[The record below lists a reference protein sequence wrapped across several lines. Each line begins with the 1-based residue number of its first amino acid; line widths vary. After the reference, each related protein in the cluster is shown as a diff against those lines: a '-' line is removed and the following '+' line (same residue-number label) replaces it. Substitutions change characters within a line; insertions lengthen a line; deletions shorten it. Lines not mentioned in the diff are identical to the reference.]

1 MNEKNKKELMFILP
15 KLQRY
20 CYGLTGNKDQGDDLL
35 HNSVVKILSKFNLL
49 KIENFQAYMYKV
61 ISNLWKDEL
70 RKKYKTKEIQAEDHI
85 INQVPDNN
93 INFDKISYI
102 SDHNKINQAIDT
114 LTLKLRE
121 VLILIVLEKK
131 TYKEVSEI
139 LQIPIGTVMSRLHEA
154 RRKILENKDQNK
166 LQKKIYEKNW
176 RLSTADVCR

>member
-102 SDHNKINQAIDT
+102 SDHNKINQAINT

-121 VLILIVLEKK
+121 VLILIVSEKK
-131 TYKEVSEI
+131 TYKEASEI

-154 RRKILENKDQNK
+154 RRKILENKNQNNTQNK
-166 LQKKIYEKNW
+166 IYDKN
-176 RLSTADVCR
+176 